1 MTGQP
6 FDAICEMIL
15 RECATALKTVDP
27 TAVEQYLDLIQK
39 ADNVFFVGVGR
50 VMLSLK
56 CIAKRYAHLGIRAVV
71 VGQITEPAIT
81 NKDVLIVGSG
91 SGETI
96 FPSAIAKK
104 AKGYGATIIHIGYN
118 PQSGLREITDLFIRI
133 PVAGKYRTEDDVRSV
148 QPMTSLF
155 EQALLLFGDATA
167 MMMIERNRIDM
178 NELWVYHA
186 NLE

>member
-1 MTGQP
+1 MTEQR
-6 FDAICEMIL
+6 FVLNCDMIL
-15 RECATALKTVDP
+15 KECSAALKTVDP
-27 TAVEQYLDLIQK
+27 EVVEQYLDLIQK
-39 ADNVFFVGVGR
+39 AEKVFFVGVGR
-50 VMLSLK
+50 VMLSLE
-56 CIAKRYAHLGIRAVV
+56 CIAKRYAHLGIRAFI

-118 PQSGLREITDLFIRI
+118 PQSGLREIADLFIRI

>member
-1 MTGQP
+1 MAGQP
-6 FDAICEMIL
+6 FGVNCGIIL
-15 RECATALKTVDP
+15 QECAAAMKAVDP
-27 TAVEQYLDLIQK
+27 EVVEQYLDLIQK
-39 ADNVFFVGVGR
+39 AEKVFFVGVGR
-50 VMLSLK
+50 VMLSLE
-56 CIAKRYAHLGIRAVV
+56 CIAKRYAHLGIHAFI

-81 NKDVLIVGSG
+81 SRDVLIVGSG
-91 SGETI
+91 SGETA
-96 FPSAIAKK
+96 FPIAIAYK
-104 AKGYGATIIHIGYN
+104 AKGYGAKIIHIGYN
-118 PQSGLREITDLFIRI
+118 PQSRLREIADLFVRI
-133 PVAGKYRTEDDVRSV
+133 PVAGKYRTEDDVKSV